1 MEGVINRDTD
11 GALSSW
17 FHRRA
22 RMMSNK
28 KKRNSVCTTAEI
40 KLLYLLLSS
49 IRLRL
54 FSSSLSL
61 RRIAIEVEVS

>member
-49 IRLRL
+49 I
-54 FSSSLSL
+54 
-61 RRIAIEVEVS
+61 